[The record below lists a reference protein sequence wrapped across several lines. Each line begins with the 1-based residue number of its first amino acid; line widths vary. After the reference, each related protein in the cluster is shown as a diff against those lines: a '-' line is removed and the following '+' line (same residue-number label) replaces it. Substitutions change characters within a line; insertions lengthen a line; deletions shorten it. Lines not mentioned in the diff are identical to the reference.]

1 MYISP
6 IWERVALREHMG
18 RGRQPG
24 GREGVVNLEYISC
37 IEIGNNLILK
47 WGAYLWVAP
56 KLKFDCVILSTLF

>member
-1 MYISP
+1 
-6 IWERVALREHMG
+6 MG

-24 GREGVVNLEYISC
+24 GREGVVNSEYISC

-56 KLKFDCVILSTLF
+56 KLKFDWVILSTLF

>member
-1 MYISP
+1 MNKIGALHEHFEQLKNYIT
-6 IWERVALREHMG
+6 
-18 RGRQPG
+18 
-24 GREGVVNLEYISC
+24 VVNLEYISS

>member
-1 MYISP
+1 
-6 IWERVALREHMG
+6 MG

-24 GREGVVNLEYISC
+24 GREGVVNSEYISC

-47 WGAYLWVAP
+47 II